1 MANKRKRVTGGY
13 RFARFSGQPQP
24 DIVDA
29 GIPSAVTIDLGTV
42 GATTVRP
49 LVEEGE
55 SVTAGQILA
64 RNDDGVGN
72 PAIATLNGTV
82 EEIRRDR
89 EAGATLVI
97 RSDGTDSWKT
107 VEGYSADWQ
116 NLGADSLEKLVYL
129 SGASAAIPGG
139 IPTRFNS
146 AAVEPRQ
153 VEHVILQ
160 LVPAEVFNPIPSAI
174 LDGRDLRSAAEG
186 LLILSKIMPGVALH
200 LVGGRKQKL
209 LLEQLQQHCRQNRL
223 EQVSLHTLPVKYPNH
238 REEILIPGVLGQ
250 EYPHGYS
257 ALNLGVLVIDLQA
270 LLHVRDAVAEGKPAI
285 QRIVA
290 LAGGGFSPRPH
301 LRARIG
307 TPMQQLLEGYLEQG
321 RTQRIIRNS
330 LLTGS
335 MVNQGVVDPLLT
347 TLIAVPEDK
356 QGPPLAFSR
365 PGFRTDSYS
374 RTFLA
379 NFVPFRKTVDTNL
392 HGEHRPCIAC
402 TYCDSVCPVGIL
414 PHLLH
419 RYVQRDLIDETIVRL
434 RIFDCIDCNL
444 CTYVCTSKIPLAEL
458 MRRGKERLAAEG
470 LDPRPQ
476 QASSRAL
483 RGLPAAGAP
492 AAGAEA
498 DAAASAVAEE
508 ERT

>member
-1 MANKRKRVTGGY
+1 MANKRKRVIGGY
-13 RFARFSGQPQP
+13 RFACFSVQPQA

-29 GIPSAVTIDLGTV
+29 GLPPTVAIDLRPV
-42 GATTVRP
+42 GAATVRP

-64 RNDDGVGN
+64 RDDDGVGN

-82 EEIRRDR
+82 EEIHRGR
-89 EAGATLVI
+89 EAGSTVII

-107 VEGYSADWQ
+107 VEGYSADWE
-116 NLGADSLEKLVYL
+116 NLGVDTLEKVVYL

-146 AAVEPRQ
+146 AVIEPGQ

-160 LVPAEVFNPIPSAI
+160 LVPAEVFNPIPPAL
-174 LDGRDLRSAAEG
+174 LDGRGVEAAAVGLR
-186 LLILSKIMPGVALH
+186 ILSRIMPGAALH
-200 LVGGRKQKL
+200 LAGGRKEKPL
-209 LLEQLQQHCRQNRL
+209 LRQLQQACRQNGL
-223 EQVSLHTLPVKYPNH
+223 EQVSLHTVPTKYPNH
-238 REEILIPGVLGQ
+238 REEVLIPGVLGA

-257 ALNLGVLVIDLQA
+257 GLNLGVLVIDLQA
-270 LLHVRDAVAEGKPAI
+270 LLQVRDAVVEGKPAI
-285 QRIVA
+285 QRVIA
-290 LAGGGFSPRPH
+290 LAGSGFSKRPH
-301 LRARIG
+301 LRVRIG
-307 TPMQQLLEGYLEQG
+307 ASVEDLLDRYLEKG
-321 RTQRIIRNS
+321 RPQRIVGNS
-330 LLTGS
+330 LLTGG
-335 MVNQGVVDPLLT
+335 MVDQGVVDPLLAT
-347 TLIAVPEDK
+347 VIAIPEDK

-379 NFVPFRKTVDTNL
+379 NFVPFAKTVDTNL

-419 RYVQRDLIDETIVRL
+419 RYVQRDMIDETLVRL

-458 MRRGKERLAAEG
+458 MRRGKERLVAEG
-470 LDPRPQ
+470 LDPRPERARSGALKGLSA
-476 QASSRAL
+476 AS
-483 RGLPAAGAP
+483 AP
-492 AAGAEA
+492 AAGAQT
-498 DAAASAVAEE
+498 DAAAPAVVEE